1 MSRHSVGVNP
11 SLIVWARERAK
22 LEQNALI
29 HRFPKLADW
38 EAGISQPTLRQLED
52 FAKTVHVPIGYLF
65 LSEPIQESLPVS
77 DFRTIADR
85 GLSRPSPNLL
95 DTLYLCQ
102 ERQTWYRDYMQL
114 HRLSPITFIS
124 SSTIRENPV
133 KIARSMESLFGISF
147 ANRREFS
154 NWTDA
159 LRTFIEKIEEAGVL
173 VMASS
178 IVGSNSH
185 RHLDTEEFR
194 GFALVDSYAPLI
206 FLNTNDSKAAQ
217 MFTLFHELAHL
228 FLGESGISN
237 VGVGQFSEKEIER
250 WCNSVAAEFLM
261 PMEET
266 LAEFRTDV
274 PIQEE
279 IQRMTKIFK
288 VSSLVVLRRLYDAE
302 KIHKNDFWNLFNE
315 EVKRISE
322 LQTSNAGGG
331 NFYRTLGVRVGKR
344 FALAVV
350 TSTLEGQTL
359 FQDAFR
365 MLGFRKNAT
374 FYQEAREL
382 GVIA

>member
-206 FLNTNDSKAAQ
+206 F
-217 MFTLFHELAHL
+217 
-228 FLGESGISN
+228 
-237 VGVGQFSEKEIER
+237 
-250 WCNSVAAEFLM
+250 
-261 PMEET
+261 
-266 LAEFRTDV
+266 
-274 PIQEE
+274 
-279 IQRMTKIFK
+279 
-288 VSSLVVLRRLYDAE
+288 
-302 KIHKNDFWNLFNE
+302 
-315 EVKRISE
+315 
-322 LQTSNAGGG
+322 
-331 NFYRTLGVRVGKR
+331 
-344 FALAVV
+344 
-350 TSTLEGQTL
+350 
-359 FQDAFR
+359 
-365 MLGFRKNAT
+365 
-374 FYQEAREL
+374 
-382 GVIA
+382 